1 MAACYTPS
9 DEYRK
14 LVSHFLLSATEYSAC
29 YTIYMSKTAWIIF
42 SALCVLLLGGLIWA
56 AQSNKLD
63 VSKVDSWQ
71 IQTATKDN
79 GEIADHVFGNKDAK
93 VRIVEY
99 GDFQCPGCG
108 AAYPVM
114 KEMSQKYSEDVA
126 FIFRNF
132 PLSSIH
138 PNARAAA
145 AAAESAGL
153 LGKYWEMHDKLYE
166 NQNNWETLSGQDRTN
181 TFASYAV
188 SLGMDKDKFIAGLTD
203 ERVLNKIDYDTALG
217 TKVGV
222 SGTPSIYV
230 NGKIADQSVK
240 DGKLVAGNNT
250 DPLVWSSSDLFDKY
264 AVDPAIKAAK

>member
-1 MAACYTPS
+1 
-9 DEYRK
+9 
-14 LVSHFLLSATEYSAC
+14 
-29 YTIYMSKTAWIIF
+29 
-42 SALCVLLLGGLIWA
+42 
-56 AQSNKLD
+56 
-63 VSKVDSWQ
+63 
-71 IQTATKDN
+71 
-79 GEIADHVFGNKDAK
+79 
-93 VRIVEY
+93 
-99 GDFQCPGCG
+99 
-108 AAYPVM
+108 M